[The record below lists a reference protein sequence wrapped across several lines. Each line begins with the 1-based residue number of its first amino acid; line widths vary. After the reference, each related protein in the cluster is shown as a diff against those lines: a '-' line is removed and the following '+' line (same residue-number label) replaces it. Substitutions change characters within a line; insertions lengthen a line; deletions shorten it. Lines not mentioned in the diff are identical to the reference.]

1 MEKEIII
8 TPEIEEQNIDVIAE
22 QGVFP
27 TGTIYINENGIIDVS
42 NYATANVDVDFNLQN
57 KDVSITQNGT
67 SIITADEGYMGMSSV
82 NISTNV
88 PAPKY
93 APKFISFYYYNGNNL
108 DYETAN
114 LDTSNITNMQNMFYS
129 CTGLSSLD
137 CSGFN
142 TSNVTTMNSMF
153 SGCRY
158 ITSINVNNFD
168 TSKVEDMNNMFNN
181 CFGWRTECDLD
192 LSSFTLKNNVRMA
205 SMFRGCTSLRT
216 LDISNMDF
224 RNVTGNYGYI
234 FTNCGTSTTSKLTTV
249 YVKDEYAQ
257 NWILNLSS
265 TDRPS
270 TWSTANVVIKN

>member
-1 MEKEIII
+1 MEQDILI
-8 TPEIEEQNIDVIAE
+8 TPEVEEQSIEVIAE
-22 QGVFP
+22 QGYFP
-27 TGTIYINENGIIDVS
+27 KGTIDITSNGTVDVQS
-42 NYATANVDVDFNLQN
+42 YATANVNVEMNLQS
-57 KDVSITQNGT
+57 KDILITENGNT
-67 SIITADEGYMGMSSV
+67 TIEPDQSYDGLSSV
-82 NISTNV
+82 NINTSV

-129 CTGLSSLD
+129 CTGLSSLN

-158 ITSINVNNFD
+158 ITSINVDNFD

-181 CFGWRTECDLD
+181 CFGWRTEADLD

-205 SMFRGCTSLRT
+205 SMFRGCIQLRT

-234 FTNCGTSTTSKLTTV
+234 FSNCGTSTTTKLTTV

-257 NWILNLSS
+257 QWILNLSS

-270 TWSTANVVIKN
+270 TWSTDNVIIKS

>member
-1 MEKEIII
+1 MEQDILI
-8 TPEIEEQNIDVIAE
+8 TPEVEEQSIEVIAE
-22 QGVFP
+22 QGYFP
-27 TGTIYINENGIIDVS
+27 KGTIDITSNGTVDVQS
-42 NYATANVDVDFNLQN
+42 YATANVNVEMNLQS
-57 KDVSITQNGT
+57 KDILINENGNT
-67 SIITADEGYMGMSSV
+67 TIEPDQSYDGLSSV
-82 NISTNV
+82 NINTSV
-88 PAPKY
+88 SAPKY

-108 DYETAN
+108 DYETTN

-129 CTGLSSLD
+129 CTGLSSLN

-158 ITSINVNNFD
+158 ITSINVGNFD

-181 CFGWRTECDLD
+181 CFGWRTEADLD
-192 LSSFTLKNNVRMA
+192 LSSFTLKNNVRMG
-205 SMFRGCTSLRT
+205 SMFRGCIQLRT

-234 FTNCGTSTTSKLTTV
+234 FTNCGTSTTTKLTTV

-257 NWILNLSS
+257 QWILNLSS

-270 TWSTANVVIKN
+270 TWSTANVIIKS